1 MLGGPAGALLGWA
14 SIIVMLA
21 GLTPSALTGLGNTL
35 LRMLSQED
43 AVSALSTCG
52 VVLGVYLVQRDWEAE
67 RMLRTLADRLVPHSC
82 LQQHGD
88 HSSELL
94 RG

>member
-1 MLGGPAGALLGWA
+1 MLGGPVGALLGWA
-14 SIIVMLA
+14 SIVVILA
-21 GLTPSALTGLGNTL
+21 GLIPSALTGLGNTL

-43 AVSALSTCG
+43 AVSAISAGG
-52 VVLGVYLVQRDWEAE
+52 VVLGVYLVQRGGEAE
-67 RMLRTLADRLVPHSC
+67 RMLRTLADRVAPHGR

-88 HSSELL
+88 HGRELL